1 MFEVLIYEVFSQEYE
16 RSSVIQEHGAMP
28 SLCQPFQNLFPL
40 GQRGLAE
47 GVRYLR
53 LGRGTSEYKTA
64 IMATESHVDADRSGG
79 QRVDG
84 RSGHMTQ
91 GTFWI
96 RIFQVDGRW

>member
-1 MFEVLIYEVFSQEYE
+1 MFEVIKYDFSKEYE
-16 RSSVIQEHGAMP
+16 RSSVIKAHGPMP
-28 SLCQPFQNLFPL
+28 GLRQPFQNIIHL
-40 GQRGLAE
+40 GQRGLAQ
-47 GVRYLR
+47 GDRFLR
-53 LGRGTSEYKTA
+53 LGRCTSEYKTA